1 MLLVPKYN
9 HVFGDDNNGNSS
21 NSDSSGDISSDDDF
35 EQENTV
41 TNIHDIDQ

>member
-21 NSDSSGDISSDDDF
+21 SSDSSGDISSDDDF